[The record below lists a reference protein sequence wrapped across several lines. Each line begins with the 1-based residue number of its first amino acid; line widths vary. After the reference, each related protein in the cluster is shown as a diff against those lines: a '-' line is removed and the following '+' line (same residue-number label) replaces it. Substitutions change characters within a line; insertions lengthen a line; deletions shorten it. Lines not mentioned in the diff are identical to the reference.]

1 MKSREIELNLSA
13 ALAYLSGLFKL
24 DPGSIEQVLDPN
36 IEKSFLPD
44 RVRMLAEAAEN
55 GANRLHVAV
64 NDRLTVKDRSIL
76 FDGKGPMMSGQV
88 SVKEDGSVLIHP
100 DTRALVV
107 AELTGLGLY
116 GSVRYELLL
125 RLENA
130 KAAATEVRVVATQ
143 RASRIPR
150 TVAARLTTRLVGAR
164 SRPIGLVSRA
174 TTAPSSRSSLKN
186 PAHVRRSM

>member
-1 MKSREIELNLSA
+1 MS
-13 ALAYLSGLFKL
+13 
-24 DPGSIEQVLDPN
+24 
-36 IEKSFLPD
+36 D
-44 RVRMLAEAAEN
+44 RLCMLAEAAKN

-76 FDGKGPMMSGQV
+76 FDGKGPMTDGQV

-143 RASRIPR
+143 EPLVIPR
-150 TVAARLTTRLVGAR
+150 TVAVYRRRAWLGRGRDRLGSPQGRRRRRPHARA
-164 SRPIGLVSRA
+164 
-174 TTAPSSRSSLKN
+174 
-186 PAHVRRSM
+186 